1 MVSLNQWTILLRY
14 KPIISVFKFIYW
26 VKKIKKEKRI
36 KLIIN
41 FLLFPIKWNITPLKK
56 FKLKKKQSH
65 KYTVVNVD
73 LIEKIILN

>member
-1 MVSLNQWTILLRY
+1 VLIF
-14 KPIISVFKFIYW
+14 ISW
-26 VKKIKKEKRI
+26 VKKLYKEKRI

-65 KYTVVNVD
+65 KYSVVNVD
-73 LIEKIILN
+73 FIEKIILN